1 MLSFQPVTRAGVWE
15 RRERQASP
23 EPCSDP
29 EEPEL
34 PVPMVL
40 DHEYSATS
48 TVCVD
53 REHYSAIQKE
63 TFVEFEAM

>member
-1 MLSFQPVTRAGVWE
+1 MIRSHTQLKSSHKNL
-15 RRERQASP
+15 SP